1 MTTASVSPPPETRV
15 GHVLYLLYLAGLVS
29 GFVTLLIA
37 LVVAYVYRTD
47 AAPWLR
53 AHYQFLISTFW
64 IGLLYMVAAVVLS
77 VLVIGLGAAPAAG
90 QRLVRDP
97 LHRRLACPAS
107 APATA
112 QAIQLAMVGAARLFP
127 KHATSLP
134 GLPVARSWPPERY
147 RSVTCPPQLR
157 R

>member
-15 GHVLYLLYLAGLVS
+15 GHILYLLYLAGLVS

-77 VLVIGLGAAPAAG
+77 VLIIGLALPPLLVTAWFVIRCIVGWRALH
-90 QRLVRDP
+90 QRLPPPRP
-97 LHRRLACPAS
+97 S
-107 APATA
+107 
-112 QAIQLAMVGAARLFP
+112 
-127 KHATSLP
+127 
-134 GLPVARSWPPERY
+134 SW
-147 RSVTCPPQLR
+147 LW
-157 R
+157 